1 MPVYLDHAATTPM
14 RPEAVAALTAALA
27 TVGNPASIHS
37 AGQRAKRSLEESRA
51 VVAATLDADPIELV
65 FTGNGTEAINLAI
78 KGLYWQRQH
87 DAARPRIV
95 LPAGEHHATLDTVE
109 WLAAHEGA
117 EIVELPVDE
126 LGRLDIDALAA
137 ELEANAERIALVTM
151 LWANNE
157 VGTVQPVARVAELTA
172 AAGVPLH
179 LDAVAAY
186 GQLPV
191 GLHALRRETGAKP
204 GEGLVAISVSAHKI
218 GGPAGIGALVLDR
231 TGRIEPLIHGG
242 GQQRRVRSGTQDVAA
257 AASFAAAAETV
268 ALRLEDDAARMAA
281 LRARLIEGVA
291 EAVPGAV
298 LSGDPAPAG
307 RLPGNAHFAFP
318 GCEGDSLLF
327 LLDAAGVAVSTGSAC
342 QAGVP
347 EPSHVLLAMGRSES
361 EARGALRITL
371 GHDSSEA
378 DVDAF
383 LAALPAAH
391 ERAAKAGLAAR
402 RTSFDR

>member
-126 LGRLDIDALAA
+126 LGRLDVDALAA
-137 ELEANAERIALVTM
+137 ELAADAERIALVTM

-172 AAGVPLH
+172 
-179 LDAVAAY
+179 
-186 GQLPV
+186 
-191 GLHALRRETGAKP
+191 
-204 GEGLVAISVSAHKI
+204 
-218 GGPAGIGALVLDR
+218 DR
-231 TGRIEPLIHGG
+231 KT
-242 GQQRRVRSGTQDVAA
+242 
-257 AASFAAAAETV
+257 
-268 ALRLEDDAARMAA
+268 
-281 LRARLIEGVA
+281 
-291 EAVPGAV
+291 
-298 LSGDPAPAG
+298 
-307 RLPGNAHFAFP
+307 
-318 GCEGDSLLF
+318 
-327 LLDAAGVAVSTGSAC
+327 
-342 QAGVP
+342 
-347 EPSHVLLAMGRSES
+347 HV
-361 EARGALRITL
+361 
-371 GHDSSEA
+371 
-378 DVDAF
+378 
-383 LAALPAAH
+383 
-391 ERAAKAGLAAR
+391 
-402 RTSFDR
+402 